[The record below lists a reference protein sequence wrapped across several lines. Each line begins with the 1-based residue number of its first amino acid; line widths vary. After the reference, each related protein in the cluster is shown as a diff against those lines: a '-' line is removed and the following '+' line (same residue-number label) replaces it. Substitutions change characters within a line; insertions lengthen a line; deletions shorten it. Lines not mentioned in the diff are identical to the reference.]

1 VLAHAT
7 DSQLLSLLIGPAAA
21 ARIANPS
28 LGLLLEATGSE
39 LQEMGLRRSD
49 QLRLMAAAEVAR
61 RHQPTIEC
69 GEPITEPTRAL
80 AVLGDFRRLPV
91 ETLGVIVLD
100 PRFQLIEIAVIAQ
113 GAAAT
118 VGACSRD
125 VLAVALSKCAAAIVA
140 VHSRPFDDSTPTRSD
155 CELTRQM
162 VSAGRVL
169 GIHVI
174 DHLVVTRRS
183 YFSFRAA
190 RRL

>member
-28 LGLLLEATGSE
+28 LALLLEATGSE

-61 RHQPTIEC
+61 RHQPTFDC
-69 GEPITEPTRAL
+69 DEPITEPRRAL
-80 AVLGDFRRLPV
+80 ALLGDFRRQPLESV
-91 ETLGVIVLD
+91 GVILLD
-100 PRFQLIEIAVIAQ
+100 PRFRPIEIAVIAQ

-125 VLAVALSKCAAAIVA
+125 VLTVALSKGASAIVL
-140 VHSRPFDDSTPTRSD
+140 VHSRPSGDPTPTRSD
-155 CELTRQM
+155 CELTRQ
-162 VSAGRVL
+162 VLSAGRVL
-169 GIHVI
+169 RIEVI